1 VATEPPY
8 PRSTPDFVPYREFEQ
23 LARRVGFIEQKAIG
37 EAIVRLE
44 ERQNVLVSRIGQVE
58 VTLSKVDTNVEQLQ
72 KSEMARAGFRL
83 GTKELV
89 VMMGV
94 VIGMIGTV
102 VAVVVAVGLH

>member
-1 VATEPPY
+1 MATEPPY